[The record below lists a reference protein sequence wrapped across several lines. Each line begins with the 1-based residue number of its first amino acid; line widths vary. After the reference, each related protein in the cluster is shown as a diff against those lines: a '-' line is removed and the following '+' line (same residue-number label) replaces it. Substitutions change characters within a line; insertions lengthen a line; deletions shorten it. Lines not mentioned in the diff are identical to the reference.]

1 MDAMAAATTH
11 ATRAMAAMT
20 TTKMRASAP
29 RTARAP
35 MGVASARRAR
45 DGRVRASGD
54 GDATTDDASGADAPS
69 ASPAK
74 LSKGEYYAGFVN
86 EPIQG
91 VDTGERDVITPTIK
105 LVTQST
111 VVLTMLYLGFTYSN
125 NLPPFGPGPTMP

>member
-1 MDAMAAATTH
+1 MAATTTH

-20 TTKMRASAP
+20 TMRMRMRARAP

-54 GDATTDDASGADAPS
+54 GDATDDASGADAPS

>member
-1 MDAMAAATTH
+1 
-11 ATRAMAAMT
+11 
-20 TTKMRASAP
+20 
-29 RTARAP
+29 
-35 MGVASARRAR
+35 
-45 DGRVRASGD
+45 VRASGD
-54 GDATTDDASGADAPS
+54 GDATDDASGADAPS

>member
-1 MDAMAAATTH
+1 MAATTTH

-20 TTKMRASAP
+20 TTTTTMR
-29 RTARAP
+29 ARAP
-35 MGVASARRAR
+35 RPARAPPMGAARARRAR
-45 DGRVRASGD
+45 VGRVRASGD
-54 GDATTDDASGADAPS
+54 GDATDDASGADAPS

-74 LSKGEYYAGFVN
+74 LSKGEYYAGFVK

-111 VVLTMLYLGFTYSN
+111 VVLTVLSLGFLYSN